1 MIGAVTIWEIIWTG
15 GVTPPTQVPSPTCAP
30 NPPPPPQPSCKQ
42 ADQNRLLRSTS
53 RKSTLNLTQETKER
67 AISRKELDSET
78 DRSKVTDT
86 EIRHRP

>member
-1 MIGAVTIWEIIWTG
+1 MGDYMDRRG
-15 GVTPPTQVPSPTCAP
+15 YPTYAGSITYLRPQ
-30 NPPPPPQPSCKQ
+30 PPPPPQPSCKQ